1 MRLLTFSMQLVVR
14 KKSFSIGISPSR
26 WGVSGFV
33 GDLTRIELP
42 SLLHVNAPVV
52 SVGSGGG

>member
-14 KKSFSIGISPSR
+14 KKSFQHRHQSQPMGR
-26 WGVSGFV
+26 EGFV
-33 GDLTRIELP
+33 RDLARIELP
-42 SLLHVNAPVV
+42 SRLHENAPVV